1 MLHDARPSVSESCLT
16 DDPCQSEERWLRSRP
31 VRPRV
36 GGHHVTKHDDSYRL
50 TRRHFLAAASSAAA
64 LAACGPAATA
74 PTATP
79 GSTSATAAA
88 ATPSPGKTLKIGQ
101 LLPFT
106 KVYAELG
113 NSMRRAS
120 DLYVE
125 LKGGKLANRPVTF
138 IYEDEANDPAV
149 GAQKTQK
156 FIEQDQVDL
165 MMFIETNAGGNA
177 LTRATTDCK
186 PACKSKYIFRASF
199 SSYQISYPIG
209 EYFATKKGV
218 KEVFTFV
225 SDYGFG
231 NESAADFTSGF
242 TKGGGKI
249 TGSLKAPLGSADF
262 LPYVTQIKAQQTKD
276 IYSFFSGTDA
286 INYIKAWTQLGMPAA
301 GYKMNGAGFLTEQD
315 VLKEVKDQAN
325 GATTSLFWAVTLD
338 NAENKAFVDAY
349 QKEYSLLPDVFAVQA
364 WDGMQVVDL
373 ALQAVK
379 GDTTNKDAFIAALEN
394 VKFKSPRGDF
404 EFDKETHNPI
414 QDMYIREVKVQSGQ
428 AVNTIVGKVARV
440 TDPGK

>member
-1 MLHDARPSVSESCLT
+1 MDENKVAQR
-16 DDPCQSEERWLRSRP
+16 R
-31 VRPRV
+31 
-36 GGHHVTKHDDSYRL
+36 SYRL
-50 TRRHFLAAASSAAA
+50 TRRQFLAASSAAA
-64 LAACGPAATA
+64 VAAACGPAATPSPSGA
-74 PTATP
+74 ATGTAT
-79 GSTSATAAA
+79 A
-88 ATPSPGKTLKIGQ
+88 SPGPALKIGQ
-101 LLPFT
+101 LLPFS

-113 NSMRRAS
+113 ASMRRATE
-120 DLYVE
+120 LYVE
-125 LKGGKLANRPVTF
+125 QKGGKLANRPVTF
-138 IYEDEANDPAV
+138 IWEDEANDPVV
-149 GAQKTQK
+149 GTQKTQK
-156 FIEQDQVDL
+156 FIDSDRVDL
-165 MMFIETNAGGNA
+165 MMGIVATPIAYAVRNAIDAAKMIFIETNAGGNA
-177 LTRATTDCK
+177 LTRTTTNCT
-186 PACKSKYIFRASF
+186 PSCKSKYIFRTSF

-209 EYFATKKGV
+209 EYFATQKGV

-225 SDYGFG
+225 ADYGFG

-301 GYKMNGAGFLTEQD
+301 GYRMNGAGFLTEQD
-315 VLKEVKDQAN
+315 VLKEVKEQAL

-338 NAENKAFVDAY
+338 NAENKAFADAY
-349 QKEYSLLPDVFAVQA
+349 QKKFSLLPDVFAVQA
-364 WDGMQVVDL
+364 WDGMQAVDL
-373 ALQAVK
+373 ALQATK
-379 GDTTNKDAFIAALEN
+379 GDTTNKEAFIAALEN

>member
-1 MLHDARPSVSESCLT
+1 MDENSGA
-16 DDPCQSEERWLRSRP
+16 ERRA
-31 VRPRV
+31 
-36 GGHHVTKHDDSYRL
+36 YRL
-50 TRRHFLAAASSAAA
+50 TRRRFLAVSSAAAA
-64 LAACGPAATA
+64 LAACAPAATPSPNGPSVA

-79 GSTSATAAA
+79 G
-88 ATPSPGKTLKIGQ
+88 PPLKIGM

-113 NSMRRAS
+113 NSMQRATK
-120 DLYVE
+120 LY
-125 LKGGKLANRPVTF
+125 LKQKGEALANRPVTV
-138 IYEDEANDPAV
+138 IYEDEANDPVV

-156 FIEQDQVDL
+156 FIDSDRVDL
-165 MMFIETNAGGNA
+165 MMGIVATPIAYAVRNAIDAAKLIFIETNAGGNA
-177 LTRATTDCK
+177 LTRTTTDCK
-186 PACKSKYIFRASF
+186 PSCKSKYIFRSSF

-209 EYFATKKGV
+209 EYFATQKGV

-225 SDYGFG
+225 ADYGFG

-262 LPYVTQIKAQQTKD
+262 LPFVTQLKGQQTKD

-286 INYIKAWTQLGMPAA
+286 INYIKAWTQLGMTAS

-315 VLKEVKDQAN
+315 VLKEVGDQAN

-364 WDGMQVVDL
+364 WDGMQAVDL

-379 GDTTNKDAFIAALEN
+379 GDTSNKDAFIAALES

-414 QDMYIREVKVQSGQ
+414 QDIYIREVKVQSGQ

>member
-1 MLHDARPSVSESCLT
+1 MDEKAGG
-16 DDPCQSEERWLRSRP
+16 ERR
-31 VRPRV
+31 
-36 GGHHVTKHDDSYRL
+36 SYRL
-50 TRRHFLAAASSAAA
+50 TRRQFLAASSAAA
-64 LAACGPAATA
+64 AVVACGPASTPNPTGAA
-74 PTATP
+74 TATP
-79 GSTSATAAA
+79 G
-88 ATPSPGKTLKIGQ
+88 PQLKIGQ

-113 NSMRRAS
+113 NSMKRAT
-120 DLYVE
+120 DLY
-125 LKGGKLANRPVTF
+125 LKQKGGKLANRPVTL
-138 IYEDEANDPAV
+138 IYEDEANDAAV
-149 GAQKTQK
+149 GLQKTQK
-156 FIEQDQVDL
+156 FIDSDRVDL
-165 MMFIETNAGGNA
+165 MMGIVATPIAYAVRNAVDAGKLIFIETNAGGNA
-177 LTRATTDCK
+177 LTRTTVDCK
-186 PACKSKYIFRASF
+186 PSCKSRYIFRSSF

-209 EYFATKKGV
+209 EYFGKKGV

-242 TKGGGKI
+242 SKNGGKI
-249 TGSLKAPLGSADF
+249 SGTLKAPLGSTDF
-262 LPYVTQIKAQQTKD
+262 LPYVTTLKGQATKD

-286 INYIKAWTQLGMPAA
+286 INYIKAWNQLGMPAA
-301 GYKMNGAGFLTEQD
+301 GYRMNGAGFLTEQD
-315 VLKEVKDQAN
+315 VLKEVKELAN
-325 GATTSLFWAVTLD
+325 GAVTSLFWAVTLD

-349 QKEYSLLPDVFAVQA
+349 QKEYNLLPDVFAVQA
-364 WDGMQVVDL
+364 WDGIQAVDV

-414 QDMYIREVKVQSGQ
+414 QDIYIREVKVQGGQ
-428 AVNTIVGKVARV
+428 AVNTIVDKVARV

>member
-1 MLHDARPSVSESCLT
+1 MDVNEGAERRP
-16 DDPCQSEERWLRSRP
+16 
-31 VRPRV
+31 
-36 GGHHVTKHDDSYRL
+36 YRL
-50 TRRHFLAAASSAAA
+50 TRRRFLAASSAAA
-64 LAACGPAATA
+64 AIAACGPAATPNPSGA
-74 PTATP
+74 TPTATLGP
-79 GSTSATAAA
+79 AI
-88 ATPSPGKTLKIGQ
+88 KIGM

-113 NSMRRAS
+113 NSMKRS
-120 DLYVE
+120 TDLYLK
-125 LKGGKLANRPVTF
+125 LKGNKLANRPISSP
-138 IYEDEANDPAV
+138 IYEDEANDPVV
-149 GAQKTQK
+149 GLQKTQK
-156 FIEQDQVDL
+156 FIDNDRVDI
-165 MMFIETNAGGNA
+165 MMGIVATPIAYAVRNAIDSAKMIFIETNAGGNA
-177 LTRATTDCK
+177 LTRTTTNCN
-186 PACKSKYIFRASF
+186 PSCKSKYIFRSSF

-209 EYFATKKGV
+209 DYFATKKGV

-225 SDYGFG
+225 ADYGFG
-231 NESAADFTSGF
+231 NESAADFTTGF

-262 LPYVTQIKAQQTKD
+262 LPYVTTLKGQPTKD

-286 INYIKAWTQLGMPAA
+286 INYIKAWNQLGMPAG

-349 QKEYSLLPDVFAVQA
+349 QKEYNLLPDVFAVQA
-364 WDGMQVVDL
+364 WDGMQAVDL
-373 ALQAVK
+373 ALQAVN
-379 GDTTNKDAFIAALEN
+379 GDTSNKDAFIAALEN

-414 QDMYIREVKVQSGQ
+414 QDIYIREVKVQSGQ
-428 AVNTIVGKVARV
+428 AVNTIVDKVARV

>member
-1 MLHDARPSVSESCLT
+1 MEGDQMDENQAA
-16 DDPCQSEERWLRSRP
+16 ERR
-31 VRPRV
+31 
-36 GGHHVTKHDDSYRL
+36 SYRL
-50 TRRHFLAAASSAAA
+50 TRRRFLAASSAAA
-64 LAACGPAATA
+64 AIAACGPASTPTPSGAV
-74 PTATP
+74 PTATLGP
-79 GSTSATAAA
+79 
-88 ATPSPGKTLKIGQ
+88 TLKIGM

-113 NSMRRAS
+113 NSMKRS
-120 DLYVE
+120 TDLYLK
-125 LKGGKLANRPVTF
+125 LKGNKLANRPIASP
-138 IYEDEANDPAV
+138 IYEDEANDPVV

-156 FIEQDQVDL
+156 FIDNDRVDI
-165 MMFIETNAGGNA
+165 MMGIVATPIAFAVRNTIDAAKMIFIETNAGGNF
-177 LTRATTDCK
+177 LTRTVANCT
-186 PACKSKYIFRASF
+186 PACKSKYIFRSSF

-209 EYFATKKGV
+209 DYLATKKGV

-225 SDYGFG
+225 ADYGFG
-231 NESAADFTSGF
+231 NESAADFTTGF

-249 TGSLKAPLGSADF
+249 TGSLKAPLGSSDF
-262 LPYVTQIKAQQTKD
+262 LPYVTTLKGQATKD

-286 INYIKAWTQLGMPAA
+286 INYIKAWNQLGMPAA

-364 WDGMQVVDL
+364 WDGMQALDL
-373 ALQAVK
+373 ALQAVN
-379 GDTTNKDAFIAALEN
+379 GDTSNKDALIAALEN

-414 QDMYIREVKVQSGQ
+414 QDIYIREVKVQSGQ
-428 AVNTIVGKVARV
+428 AVNTVVDKVARV

>member
-1 MLHDARPSVSESCLT
+1 MDENSGA
-16 DDPCQSEERWLRSRP
+16 ERRA
-31 VRPRV
+31 
-36 GGHHVTKHDDSYRL
+36 YRL
-50 TRRHFLAAASSAAA
+50 TRRRFLAVSSAAAA
-64 LAACGPAATA
+64 LAACAPAATPGPSGASVA

-79 GSTSATAAA
+79 G
-88 ATPSPGKTLKIGQ
+88 PPLKIGM

-113 NSMRRAS
+113 NSMQRATK
-120 DLYVE
+120 LY
-125 LKGGKLANRPVTF
+125 LKQKGEALANRPVTV
-138 IYEDEANDPAV
+138 IYEDEANDPVV

-156 FIEQDQVDL
+156 FIDSDRVDL
-165 MMFIETNAGGNA
+165 MMGIVATPIAYAVRNAIDAAKLIFIETNAGGNA
-177 LTRATTDCK
+177 LTRTTTDCK
-186 PACKSKYIFRASF
+186 PSCKSKYIFRSSF

-209 EYFATKKGV
+209 EYFATQKGV

-225 SDYGFG
+225 ADYGFG

-242 TKGGGKI
+242 TKAGGKI

-262 LPYVTQIKAQQTKD
+262 LPFVTQLKGQQTKD

-286 INYIKAWTQLGMPAA
+286 INYIKAWTQLGMTAS

-315 VLKEVKDQAN
+315 VLKEVGDQAN

-364 WDGMQVVDL
+364 WDGMQAVDL

-379 GDTTNKDAFIAALEN
+379 GDTSNKDAFIAALEN

-414 QDMYIREVKVQSGQ
+414 QDIYIREVKVQSGQ

>member
-1 MLHDARPSVSESCLT
+1 MDENSGA
-16 DDPCQSEERWLRSRP
+16 ERRA
-31 VRPRV
+31 
-36 GGHHVTKHDDSYRL
+36 YRL
-50 TRRHFLAAASSAAA
+50 TRRRFLAVSSAAAA
-64 LAACGPAATA
+64 LAACAPAATPSPSGASVA

-79 GSTSATAAA
+79 G
-88 ATPSPGKTLKIGQ
+88 PPLKIGM

-113 NSMRRAS
+113 NSMQRATK
-120 DLYVE
+120 LY
-125 LKGGKLANRPVTF
+125 LKQKGEALANRPVTV
-138 IYEDEANDPAV
+138 IYEDEANDPVV

-156 FIEQDQVDL
+156 FIDSDRVDL
-165 MMFIETNAGGNA
+165 MMGIVATPIAYAVRNAIDAAKLIFIETNAGGNA
-177 LTRATTDCK
+177 LTRTTTDCK
-186 PACKSKYIFRASF
+186 PSCKSKYIFRSSF

-209 EYFATKKGV
+209 EYFATQKGV

-225 SDYGFG
+225 ADYGFG

-262 LPYVTQIKAQQTKD
+262 LPFVTQLKGQQTKD

-286 INYIKAWTQLGMPAA
+286 INYIKAWTQLGMTAS

-315 VLKEVKDQAN
+315 VLKEVGDQAN

-364 WDGMQVVDL
+364 WDGMQAVDL

-379 GDTTNKDAFIAALEN
+379 GDTSNKDAFIAALEN

-414 QDMYIREVKVQSGQ
+414 QDIYIREVKVQSGQ

>member
-1 MLHDARPSVSESCLT
+1 MDENKDAAR
-16 DDPCQSEERWLRSRP
+16 RA
-31 VRPRV
+31 
-36 GGHHVTKHDDSYRL
+36 YRL
-50 TRRHFLAAASSAAA
+50 TRRRFLAASSAAA
-64 LAACGPAATA
+64 LAACAPAATPGPGGA
-74 PTATP
+74 SVVPTATP
-79 GSTSATAAA
+79 G
-88 ATPSPGKTLKIGQ
+88 PPLKIGM

-113 NSMRRAS
+113 NSMQRATK
-120 DLYVE
+120 LY
-125 LKGGKLANRPVTF
+125 LKQKGEALANRPVTVV
-138 IYEDEANDPAV
+138 YEDEANDPVV

-156 FIEQDQVDL
+156 FIDSDRVDL
-165 MMFIETNAGGNA
+165 MMGIVATPIAYAVRNAIDSAKLIFIETNAGGNA
-177 LTRATTDCK
+177 LTRTTTNCT
-186 PACKSKYIFRASF
+186 PSCKSKYIFRTSF

-209 EYFATKKGV
+209 EYFATQMGV

-225 SDYGFG
+225 ADYGFG

-262 LPYVTQIKAQQTKD
+262 LPYVTQIKAQNTKD

-349 QKEYSLLPDVFAVQA
+349 QKEYTMLPDVFAVQA
-364 WDGMQVVDL
+364 WDGMQAVDL

-379 GDTTNKDAFIAALEN
+379 GDTNNKDAFIAALEN

-404 EFDKETHNPI
+404 EFDKDTHNPI
-414 QDMYIREVKVQSGQ
+414 QDIYIREVKVQSGQ